1 MNWIWI
7 ILLLCCCKNNGH
19 DNECGCHN
27 HCDNSCIQPRSERV
41 YPRAPFAPD
50 CDRDC
55 DCGRDYDR
63 ERNRDYDCGCRAS
76 ELEKDRCDD

>member
-7 ILLLCCCKNNGH
+7 ILLLCCCKNNGC
-19 DNECGCHN
+19 DNECGCYN

-55 DCGRDYDR
+55 DRDYDR
-63 ERNRDYDCGCRAS
+63 ERSREHDCGCRAS
-76 ELEKDRCDD
+76 EVEKDRCDD